1 MKTSIPAISHLKLP
15 LSTTLVSSKSKLS
28 EIEHKMTRSDDEQ
41 RVFGVMDMAGN
52 VWEWTSSLWGADYQ
66 KQQFD
71 YPYNPNDGRETKD
84 APNTIA

>member
-1 MKTSIPAISHLKLP
+1 MMS
-15 LSTTLVSSKSKLS
+15 
-28 EIEHKMTRSDDEQ
+28 
-41 RVFGVMDMAGN
+41 GG
-52 VWEWTSSLWGADYQ
+52 

>member
-1 MKTSIPAISHLKLP
+1 
-15 LSTTLVSSKSKLS
+15 
-28 EIEHKMTRSDDEQ
+28 MTRSDDEQ

-52 VWEWTSSLWGADYQ
+52 VWEWISSLWGADYQ